1 MQYKS
6 TPSGTHIL
14 DCPELDNLFQ
24 NIHNY
29 FRTTPTINSSSLFQ
43 AINDYINIVKTYIN
57 AEFKGRT
64 IGYDQLAPCLFNVN
78 GFKNIQVYKEFLK
91 YNLYALSIYLDNLQP
106 RLNINFIDR
115 YKCLLLNL
123 CCESEFAIVESLVS
137 NKI

>member
-24 NIHNY
+24 NIDNY

-64 IGYDQLAPCLFNVN
+64 IGYDQLAP
-78 GFKNIQVYKEFLK
+78 NIQFYSNFYHYKP
-91 YNLYALSIYLDNLQP
+91 NL
-106 RLNINFIDR
+106 
-115 YKCLLLNL
+115 
-123 CCESEFAIVESLVS
+123 S
-137 NKI
+137 NNPV

>member
-24 NIHNY
+24 NIDNY

-57 AEFKGRT
+57 AEFKDHRRAGQFPFRAL
-64 IGYDQLAPCLFNVN
+64 GYDDLRHIRRQA
-78 GFKNIQVYKEFLK
+78 
-91 YNLYALSIYLDNLQP
+91 
-106 RLNINFIDR
+106 
-115 YKCLLLNL
+115 
-123 CCESEFAIVESLVS
+123 
-137 NKI
+137 